1 MGYYLLCFFNII
13 STASGMKS
21 KCLFHVQSWPGS
33 CFVFLDIT
41 LTHACYMGI
50 NLQFNAVKYV
60 PSKEGTTTSIYKIKF
75 SHNACSDWL
84 KQRALLENRAQV
96 DDSML
101 EF

>member
-1 MGYYLLCFFNII
+1 
-13 STASGMKS
+13 
-21 KCLFHVQSWPGS
+21 
-33 CFVFLDIT
+33 
-41 LTHACYMGI
+41 MGI